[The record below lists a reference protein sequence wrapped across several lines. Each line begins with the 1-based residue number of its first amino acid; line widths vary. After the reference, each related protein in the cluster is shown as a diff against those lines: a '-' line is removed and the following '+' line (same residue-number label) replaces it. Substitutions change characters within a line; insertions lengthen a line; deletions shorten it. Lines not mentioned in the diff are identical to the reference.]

1 MTSLLDRILTPGE
14 LSVVFQPILEVRNGS
29 RALHALECLI
39 RGPRGTNL
47 EPAEILLEYAR
58 RKREECRVDRAC
70 LSTAFMAASMLQPE
84 ARLCIN
90 VHASTLSLDAGLPRF
105 IDETA
110 RTNRIDPSRLTV
122 EIIEHLPA
130 CEEAVFLRA
139 LDSLRE
145 IGIKIALDDIGLG
158 QSNYKMILDARP
170 DYFKVDRYL
179 VMGAYRDSRRQAIL
193 ESIVRLAVRLD
204 ARVVAEGV
212 EDALDLATVLSMG
225 IDLIQG
231 HLLSEARPLPEFAAS
246 PRVAGVCL
254 RHLFT
259 PTFS

>member
-1 MTSLLDRILTPGE
+1 VTSLLDRILTPGE
-14 LSVVFQPILEVRNGS
+14 LSVVFQPILEVRNG
-29 RALHALECLI
+29 RRKLHAFECLI
-39 RGPRGTNL
+39 RGPHGTNL

-58 RKREECRVDRAC
+58 RKHEECRVDRAC
-70 LSTAFMAASMLQPE
+70 VNAAFDAARVLQPE
-84 ARLCIN
+84 ARLCVN
-90 VHASTLSLDAGLPRF
+90 VHASTLSLDESLPRF
-105 IDETA
+105 IHEAA
-110 RTNRIDPSRLTV
+110 RTNLIDPSRLTV

-130 CEEAVFLRA
+130 CEAAAFLRA
-139 LDSLRE
+139 LDRLRK
-145 IGIKIALDDIGLG
+145 IGVKIALDDIGLG

-170 DYFKVDRYL
+170 DYFKIDRYL
-179 VMGAYRDSRRQAIL
+179 VTGAHCDTRRQAVL
-193 ESIVRLAVRLD
+193 ESIAQLAFRLN

-212 EDALDLATVLSMG
+212 EHSRDLVTVLSMG

-259 PTFS
+259 PA

>member
-29 RALHALECLI
+29 RTLHALECLI

-70 LSTAFMAASMLQPE
+70 MSTAFAAARVLQPE
-84 ARLCIN
+84 ARLCVN
-90 VHASTLSLDAGLPRF
+90 VHASTLSLDERLPNF
-105 IDETA
+105 IFEAA
-110 RTNRIDPSRLTV
+110 RTNWIDPSRLTV

-130 CEEAVFLRA
+130 CEAAVFLRA
-139 LDSLRE
+139 LDRLRE
-145 IGIKIALDDIGLG
+145 MGIKIALDDIGLG

-179 VMGAYRDSRRQAIL
+179 VAGAHGDPRRQAVL
-193 ESIVRLAVRLD
+193 ESIAQLAHRLG

-212 EDALDLATVLSMG
+212 ECSQDLATVLATG

-231 HLLSEARPLPEFAAS
+231 YLLSEARPLPEFAAS

-259 PTFS
+259 PA